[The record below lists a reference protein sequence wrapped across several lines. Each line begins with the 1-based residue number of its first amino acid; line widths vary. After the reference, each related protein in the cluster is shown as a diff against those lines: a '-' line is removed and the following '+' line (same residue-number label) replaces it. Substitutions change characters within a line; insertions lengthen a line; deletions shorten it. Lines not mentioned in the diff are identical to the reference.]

1 MIARRAA
8 RVRPRSRALRAL
20 VCAAAGMLALSAC
33 SGESAGASGGDSN
46 IVEGT
51 GLVTTVPAGERKQ
64 APDLTGES
72 THGEPL
78 ALADYRGQ
86 VVVLNVWGSWCAPC
100 RAEAPNLAAVAAD
113 TEDRGVQFIGI
124 NTRDLEAA
132 NARAFDRTY
141 GIEYPSFFDPK
152 GNLILEFPRNTLPP
166 QGIPSTLVIDREGG
180 IAVRA
185 LKALTEE
192 ELREILEPV
201 IAEG

>member
-1 MIARRAA
+1 
-8 RVRPRSRALRAL
+8 
-20 VCAAAGMLALSAC
+20 MLALSAC
-33 SGESAGASGGDSN
+33 SGESAGSSGGDSN

-51 GLVTTVPAGERKQ
+51 GMVTTVPQGERTR

-72 THGEPL
+72 THGDPL

-100 RAEAPNLAAVAAD
+100 RAEAPNLATVAAD

-132 NARAFDRTY
+132 NALAFDRTY

-166 QGIPSTLVIDREGG
+166 QGIPSTLVIDRDGG

-192 ELREILEPV
+192 ELRDILEPV